1 MNNFIKKN
9 MKNIA
14 LMVLALIVIT
24 FMAYTI
30 FNSYPRQTGQLNLDE
45 FAKCLNETGV
55 KMYGTEWCSHCK
67 EQKKLFGESFQ
78 FANYIDCDEN
88 KEICMTEGIQGYPTW
103 KYEGKEYL
111 GVQTLEFLSD
121 LSGCEL

>member
-78 FANYIDCDEN
+78 FVNYIDCDED
-88 KEICMTEGIQGYPTW
+88 
-103 KYEGKEYL
+103 KEYL

-121 LSGCEL
+121 LSECEM